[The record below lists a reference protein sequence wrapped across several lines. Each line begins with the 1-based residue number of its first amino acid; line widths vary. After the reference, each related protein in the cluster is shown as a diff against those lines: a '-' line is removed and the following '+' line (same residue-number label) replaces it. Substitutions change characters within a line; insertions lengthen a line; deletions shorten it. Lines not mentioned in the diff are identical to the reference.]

1 MAVNSARR
9 GIDLPADLSIG
20 FCDKNG
26 VAGSIS
32 VVGEACPVRRP
43 CKFGA
48 LHLEEGCGGEETLT
62 AGQAFEELHGHIHRA
77 KNMTSEQVEVFNT
90 SLPQDVSVG
99 VDIQCLLDSGGG
111 SFALFPELP

>member
-43 CKFGA
+43 CRFGA

-90 SLPQDVSVG
+90 SFAPRRVRRHGYPVFAGPGRRLFCS
-99 VDIQCLLDSGGG
+99 LSG
-111 SFALFPELP
+111 